1 MNVTDSVQSDSQC
14 RWRDK
19 QNSNNNRSGFTLF
32 SSKLQVPVKQAENTG
47 FGTFF
52 GDRFKLG
59 GSQKTTCECGLGI
72 SCKTGAAKTPSQAE
86 KNNLK
91 WKIGN
96 GFVKRIHFYAN
107 QEFKWKVGDK
117 EPQKG
122 KNQNCPHMR
131 KTFPEMF

>member
-1 MNVTDSVQSDSQC
+1 MLYDGYNIEQSIMLVTDSVQSDNKS
-14 RWRDK
+14 RWRDE
-19 QNSNNNRSGFTLF
+19 QNSNNNRSG
-32 SSKLQVPVKQAENTG
+32 
-47 FGTFF
+47 
-52 GDRFKLG
+52 
-59 GSQKTTCECGLGI
+59 
-72 SCKTGAAKTPSQAE
+72 AAKTLSQAE